1 MNKLHFRLKI
11 PEEKKK
17 LCQIEYSLYVAF
29 ILLTY
34 TLLFFIFL
42 LIYTL
47 IFPSVIHM
55 EIKINII

>member
-1 MNKLHFRLKI
+1 M
-11 PEEKKK
+11 
-17 LCQIEYSLYVAF
+17 YVAF

-47 IFPSVIHM
+47 LFPSVIHM